1 MITFTRRHLLASAL
15 APSNAG
21 LRIGVM
27 DGIMRLTSKP
37 ESVLKAKELGF
48 EGLQVTFGQTN
59 APFRDDATLALK
71 FRDQSKA
78 AGLPIVST
86 YIDTLH
92 KFCLKQDREAVAYAS
107 EAIKLTRGMGA
118 PILMLVF
125 FGKCALVTEGEM
137 EAVVAPLKELCREAE
152 RAKITLGFENTLPA
166 ADALRVLDKVKSRAL
181 KIYYDIGNAT
191 NLYKENPAEAIRAIG
206 RDRICQFH
214 FKDKGYLGEGAVDV
228 RSALDAIHAIGW
240 RGYIVL
246 ETGAPSGDPAADL
259 KRNLTYLR
267 GL

>member
-1 MITFTRRHLLASAL
+1 MTRRQLLAA
-15 APSNAG
+15 AAARVRQP

-27 DGIMRLTSKP
+27 DGLMRLRSKP
-37 ESVLKAKELGF
+37 ESVAKAKELGF
-48 EGLQVTFGQTN
+48 EGLQVTLGPN
-59 APFRDDATLALK
+59 NGPFREDTALARK
-71 FRDQSKA
+71 FAREAKT

-92 KFCLKQDREAVAYAS
+92 QFCLKQDRDAAAYAS
-107 EAIKLTRGMGA
+107 EAIRLTREMGA

-137 EAVVAPLKELCREAE
+137 EAVVPPLKELCREAE
-152 RAKITLGFENTLPA
+152 RARITLGFENTLRA
-166 ADALRVLDKVKSRAL
+166 ADSLRVLDKVKSRAL

-191 NLYKENPAEAIRAIG
+191 NLYGEKPAEAIRAIG

-214 FKDKGYLGEGAVDV
+214 FKDKGYLGDGAVDV
-228 RSALDAIHAIGW
+228 RSALDAIRAIGW
-240 RGYIVL
+240 RGFIVL
-246 ETGAPSGDPAADL
+246 ETGAPSGDADADL
-259 KRNLTYLR
+259 KRNLAYLR

>member
-1 MITFTRRHLLASAL
+1 MTRRQLLASVL
-15 APSNAG
+15 APPSAG

-27 DGIMRLTSKP
+27 DGVMRLASKP
-37 ESVLKAKELGF
+37 ESVQKAKELGF
-48 EGLQVTFGQTN
+48 EGLQVTFGPMN
-59 APFRDDATLALK
+59 APFRDDPSLARK

-78 AGLPIVST
+78 AGVPIVST

-92 KFCLKQDREAVAYAS
+92 KFCLKQDREAVFYAS
-107 EAIKLTRGMGA
+107 EAIKLTRAIGA

-137 EAVVAPLKELCREAE
+137 EAVAAPLKELCREAE
-152 RAKITLGFENTLPA
+152 RAKVTLGFENTLPA
-166 ADALRVLDKVKSRAL
+166 ADGLRVLDKVQSPAL

-191 NLYKENPAEAIRAIG
+191 NLYKENPAEAIHAIG

-214 FKDKGYLGEGAVDV
+214 FKDKTYLGEGAVDV
-228 RSALDAIHAIGW
+228 RSALAAIRAIGW

-246 ETGAPSGDPAADL
+246 ETGAPSGDAESDL
-259 KRNLTYLR
+259 KRNLAYLR